1 MKKAWKRL
9 TALLLAACAA
19 AAVPAVSASALWWW
33 GNAANDEF
41 RDMQQLD
48 DKGMFKSVG
57 YGGIPGTPR
66 DYQVYT
72 YHYSFDREETVTYA
86 DTGET
91 KTEMHH
97 FEGNPVYV
105 VKPREKILRIVLRKE
120 LDHDEAEQKMF
131 EILEKYY
138 PGITEFSRITSPE
151 TPKRYYV
158 HLVQEGVTDLK
169 SYYDLVDNS
178 KAFPTDEAKTAG
190 VPEIADAIMRDLAEA
205 GLISE
210 FYTWGQTA
218 NYQQVELHSR
228 NASPTVYYPEGWYWD
243 EAAHKT
249 MTINYDWTAIKAYVN
264 EHYPECEFVRVTL
277 EDTELAKKIGYYNSE
292 QQKAYFGN
300 YDEMYAVIPPEG
312 ITFPEH
318 FAIAAELYEQFGIA
332 AEWLCPESASQPI
345 TGQNALAAA
354 GDVNLDC
361 AVDVS
366 DAVLLA
372 RYCAEDA
379 KAEITAS
386 GKQNA
391 DVTGDGEITQED
403 VTEILKVIAKIK

>member
-19 AAVPAVSASALWWW
+19 ASVPAVSASALWYW

-41 RDMQQLD
+41 SDMTELD
-48 DKGMFKSVG
+48 DKGMYAAVS
-57 YGGIPGTPR
+57 YGEGAGN
-66 DYQVYT
+66 YQVFT
-72 YHYSFDREETVTYA
+72 YHYSYDKEIEMYYA

-105 VKPREKILRIVLRKE
+105 VWPRKNVLRIVLRKDI
-120 LDHDEAEQKMF
+120 DHDTAEQKMF
-131 EILEKYY
+131 EILEKHYA
-138 PGITEFSRITSPE
+138 GITEYSQIINPE

-218 NYQQVELHSR
+218 NYQQVTLHSR
-228 NASPTVYYPEGWYWD
+228 NASPTVYLPEG
-243 EAAHKT
+243 HKW
-249 MTINYDWTAIKAYVN
+249 NSESKKLEPVYYDWDAIEAWVK

-277 EDTELAKKIGYYNSE
+277 EDIELAKQIGYYYPDRGA
-292 QQKAYFGN
+292 AYFN
-300 YDEMYAVIPPEG
+300 DYDCMYAVIPPEG

-318 FAIAAELYEQFGIA
+318 FAIATELYEQFGIMC
-332 AEWLCPESASQPI
+332 EWVCPESTGAPI

-354 GDVNLDC
+354 GDINLDC

-403 VTEILKVIAKIK
+403 VTEILKIIAKIK

>member
-19 AAVPAVSASALWWW
+19 ASVPAVSVSALWYW

-41 RDMQQLD
+41 SDMTELD
-48 DKGMFKSVG
+48 DKGMYAAVP
-57 YGGIPGTPR
+57 YGEGICTAQN
-66 DYQVYT
+66 YQVLT
-72 YHYSFDREETVTYA
+72 YHYSFDREDTVTYA

-91 KTEMHH
+91 KTELHH
-97 FEGNPVYV
+97 YEGNPVYV
-105 VKPREKILRIVLRKE
+105 VCPRENVLRIVLRKDI
-120 LDHDEAEQKMF
+120 DHDTAEQKMF

-151 TPKRYYV
+151 TPQWYYV
-158 HLVQEGVTDLK
+158 HLVTEGVTDLK
-169 SYYDLVDNS
+169 SYYDLYDRS
-178 KAFPTDEAKTAG
+178 EFYPTEEAKTAG

-218 NYQQVELHSR
+218 NYQEITLHSR
-228 NASPTVYYPEGWYWD
+228 NASPTVYLPEG
-243 EAAHKT
+243 HKWNSESKKLE
-249 MTINYDWTAIKAYVN
+249 TISYDWDAIEAWVK
-264 EHYPECEFVRVTL
+264 EHHPECEFVRVTL
-277 EDTELAKKIGYYNSE
+277 DDIELAKQIGYYYPDSG
-292 QQKAYFGN
+292 KAYFSD
-300 YDEMYAVIPPEG
+300 YDCMYAVIPPEG

-318 FAIAAELYEQFGIA
+318 FAIAAELYEQFGIMC
-332 AEWLCPESASQPI
+332 EWVCLESAGAPI

-379 KAEITAS
+379 KADITAS

-391 DVTGDGEITQED
+391 DVTGDGDITQED
-403 VTEILKVIAKIK
+403 VTEILKMIAKIK

>member
-19 AAVPAVSASALWWW
+19 ASVPAVSASALWWW

-48 DKGMFKSVG
+48 DKGMFKWVG

-105 VKPREKILRIVLRKE
+105 VKPRENILRIVLRKE

-151 TPKRYYV
+151 TPRQYSV
-158 HLVQEGVTDLK
+158 HQVTEGVTDLT
-169 SYYDLVDNS
+169 SCYDLYDRS
-178 KAFPTDEAKTAG
+178 EFYPTEEAKTAG
-190 VPEIADAIMRDLAEA
+190 RPEISAGILHDLAEA

-218 NYQQVELHSR
+218 NYQQVTLNSR
-228 NASPTVYYPEGWYWD
+228 NASPTVYYPTAQKWNNDYTKVE
-243 EAAHKT
+243 T
-249 MTINYDWTAIKAYVN
+249 VSYDWTEIEAWVK

-292 QQKAYFGN
+292 QQKGYFGN
-300 YDEMYAVIPPEG
+300 YDEMYAVIPPDE
-312 ITFPEH
+312 ITFPVH
-318 FAIAAELYEQFGIA
+318 FAIAADLYKQFGIA

-379 KAEITAS
+379 KAELTAS

-403 VTEILKVIAKIK
+403 VTEILKMIAKIK

>member
-19 AAVPAVSASALWWW
+19 ASVPAVSVSALWYW

-41 RDMQQLD
+41 SDMTELD
-48 DKGMFKSVG
+48 DKGMYAAVP
-57 YGGIPGTPR
+57 YGEGIGTAQN
-66 DYQVYT
+66 YQVLT
-72 YHYSFDREETVTYA
+72 YHYSFDREDTVTYA

-91 KTEMHH
+91 KTELHH
-97 FEGNPVYV
+97 YEWNPVYV
-105 VKPREKILRIVLRKE
+105 VCPRENVLRIVLRKDI
-120 LDHDEAEQKMF
+120 DHDTAEQKMF
-131 EILEKYY
+131 EILEKHY
-138 PGITEFSRITSPE
+138 PGITEFSQNISPE
-151 TPKRYYV
+151 TPQWYYV
-158 HLVQEGVTDLK
+158 HLVTEGVTDLK
-169 SYYDLVDNS
+169 SYYDLYDRS
-178 KAFPTDEAKTAG
+178 EFYPTEEAKTAG

-218 NYQQVELHSR
+218 NYQEITLHSR
-228 NASPTVYYPEGWYWD
+228 NASPTVYLPEG
-243 EAAHKT
+243 HKWNSESKKLE
-249 MTINYDWTAIKAYVN
+249 TISYDWDAIEAWVKTN
-264 EHYPECEFVRVTL
+264 HPECEFVRVTL
-277 EDTELAKKIGYYNSE
+277 DDIELAKQIGYYYPDSG
-292 QQKAYFGN
+292 KAYFSD
-300 YDEMYAVIPPEG
+300 YDCMYAVIPPEG

-318 FAIAAELYEQFGIA
+318 FAIAAELYEQFGIMC
-332 AEWLCPESASQPI
+332 EWVCLESAGAPI

-379 KAEITAS
+379 KAELTAS

-391 DVTGDGEITQED
+391 DVTGDGDITQED
-403 VTEILKVIAKIK
+403 VTEILRIIAKIK